1 MLTPMKRTNHRD
13 AVDAIAGWIVG
24 GAPIAGSA
32 LPTEPEICERLGV
45 SRTVVREA
53 VKTLI
58 AKGLVTSGP
67 RVGTRVQPVDRWN
80 LFDPDVIGWRLAA
93 GVDAAFIADVIE
105 LRLALEPMAAGLAAR
120 RATEVDVNAMDA
132 ALTRMARGL
141 ETAKGDDKSWLEGD
155 LAFHGAILTAA
166 HNPFLIALRPLVEAI
181 LKVSFHFSVTSVERA
196 AASLPYHRAVR
207 DAIAGRDPQAAAARL
222 DSLIRSARD
231 DIEASMAPGQLVR
244 GTSEAIGGH
253 AA

>member
-1 MLTPMKRTNHRD
+1 MLSAMKRTNHRD

-24 GAPIAGSA
+24 GAQTSGSA

-105 LRLALEPMAAGLAAR
+105 LRLALEPMAASLAAA
-120 RATEVDVNAMDA
+120 RATPADIA
-132 ALTRMARGL
+132 ALDEALARMARGL
-141 ETAKGDDKSWLEGD
+141 ETAQGDDKSWLDGD
-155 LAFHGAILTAA
+155 LAFHGAILIAA
-166 HNPFLIALRPLVEAI
+166 HNPFLVALRPLVEAI
-181 LKVSFHFSVTSVERA
+181 LRVSFHFSVTSVERA
-196 AASLPYHRAVR
+196 AASLPFHRAVR
-207 DAIAGRDPQAAAARL
+207 DAIAARDPVAAEARL
-222 DSLIRSARD
+222 KHLIESARA
-231 DIEASMAPGQLVR
+231 DIDISLRPGDLVR
-244 GTSEAIGGH
+244 GSGVHLGGH